1 MKKRP
6 KTITTWLLIVL
17 QFFLGLG
24 AVFGGGALTL
34 APDGSLLRI
43 PLSILKYG
51 PFHTFLIPGL
61 ILLVVLGIYPLII
74 AIFLISERHF
84 TLGKRL
90 AIFRD
95 KYWAWSHSLYIGF
108 LLIGWITIEM
118 FLIQAVAIGHLIY
131 MFWALVILALTLLP
145 SVQHHYARSL

>member
-6 KTITTWLLIVL
+6 KTITTWLLIGW

-34 APDGSLLRI
+34 APDGSLLRM

-74 AIFLISERHF
+74 AIFLISERNF
-84 TLGKRL
+84 TLGKQL
-90 AIFRD
+90 AIFHD
-95 KYWAWSHSLYIGF
+95 KYWAWSHSVYIGF
-108 LLIGWITIEM
+108 LLIGWLTIEM
-118 FLIQAVAIGHLIY
+118 YALQQVSVVHLIY
-131 MFWALVILALTLLP
+131 MLLALTILALTLLP
-145 SVQHHYARSL
+145 SVQRHYTR